1 MTDSIHFNVTNFNA
15 QDPEISYQGD
25 ARASNAAAQIA
36 NSPEIF
42 RIGWVTHTRKI
53 PIWDSAS
60 GRLTDFTTNFSFTID
75 TRGRNKT
82 SDGLAFFLAP
92 VGFTIP
98 LNSVGGYLGLYN
110 SNTLYSP
117 TPSYQT
123 LMVEFDT
130 HSNTQWDPP
139 YPHVGINE
147 NSLSSA
153 VSTSWNYA
161 IHSGDV
167 ADASVSYNATAKNLT
182 VSWSYRT
189 TTIPGEESRLSL
201 AVDLSKV
208 LPEWVIAGF
217 SASTADMEEH
227 HNVMSWEFN
236 SSLVVDDEAG
246 SKLKSKS
253 RLMIIIPTIGAAI
266 ALTALG
272 IIFTIWR
279 KRTRLVVVDQQ
290 HLMVGMSINKD
301 LERGTRPTRFSYQ
314 ELAAMTNSFSQ
325 DRKLGEGGSG
335 AVYKGYLSE
344 LDLSVAVKRISKGS
358 KQARKEFL
366 SEVKTIGQLRHRNL
380 VPLVGWCYDEDEFL
394 LVYEYMPYGS
404 LDSHLFGGGSFIFN
418 WSFRYKISLG
428 LASGLHYLHEE
439 WEQCV
444 VHRDVKPSNILVDSG
459 FNAKLGDFGLAK
471 LVEHGLGGDGGG
483 GGGESTTILAGTLG
497 YLAPECITTGRV
509 SKESDV
515 YSFGVVL
522 LEITTGRKVLDPINE
537 EKLEMSLVSWIWHL
551 YECGELIS
559 AVDPRL
565 GSEFDYQEAE
575 RLLIVG
581 LWCAQSDSK
590 LRPTIHPAIQALK
603 CETLLPILSDIKS
616 SSRRSS

>member
-1 MTDSIHFNVTNFNA
+1 
-15 QDPEISYQGD
+15 
-25 ARASNAAAQIA
+25 
-36 NSPEIF
+36 
-42 RIGWVTHTRKI
+42 
-53 PIWDSAS
+53 
-60 GRLTDFTTNFSFTID
+60 
-75 TRGRNKT
+75 
-82 SDGLAFFLAP
+82 
-92 VGFTIP
+92 
-98 LNSVGGYLGLYN
+98 
-110 SNTLYSP
+110 
-117 TPSYQT
+117 
-123 LMVEFDT
+123 MVEFDT

-314 ELAAMTNSFSQ
+314 ELAAVTNSFSQ

-380 VPLVGWCYDEDEFL
+380 VPLVGWCYDEDEFM

-404 LDSHLFGGGSFIFN
+404 LDSHLFG
-418 WSFRYKISLG
+418 
-428 LASGLHYLHEE
+428 
-439 WEQCV
+439 
-444 VHRDVKPSNILVDSG
+444 
-459 FNAKLGDFGLAK
+459 
-471 LVEHGLGGDGGG
+471 
-483 GGGESTTILAGTLG
+483 
-497 YLAPECITTGRV
+497 
-509 SKESDV
+509 ESDV

>member
-1 MTDSIHFNVTNFNA
+1 MHNHHHLYLLVLVLAFHLHMTDSIHFNVTNFNA

-98 LNSVGGYLGLYN
+98 LNSVGG
-110 SNTLYSP
+110 
-117 TPSYQT
+117 
-123 LMVEFDT
+123 
-130 HSNTQWDPP
+130 TQWDPP

-314 ELAAMTNSFSQ
+314 ELAAVTNSFSQ

-380 VPLVGWCYDEDEFL
+380 VPLVGWCYDEDEFM

-471 LVEHGLGGDGGG
+471 LVEHGL
-483 GGGESTTILAGTLG
+483 
-497 YLAPECITTGRV
+497 GRV

>member
-1 MTDSIHFNVTNFNA
+1 
-15 QDPEISYQGD
+15 
-25 ARASNAAAQIA
+25 
-36 NSPEIF
+36 
-42 RIGWVTHTRKI
+42 
-53 PIWDSAS
+53 
-60 GRLTDFTTNFSFTID
+60 
-75 TRGRNKT
+75 
-82 SDGLAFFLAP
+82 
-92 VGFTIP
+92 
-98 LNSVGGYLGLYN
+98 
-110 SNTLYSP
+110 
-117 TPSYQT
+117 
-123 LMVEFDT
+123 
-130 HSNTQWDPP
+130 
-139 YPHVGINE
+139 
-147 NSLSSA
+147 
-153 VSTSWNYA
+153 
-161 IHSGDV
+161 
-167 ADASVSYNATAKNLT
+167 
-182 VSWSYRT
+182 
-189 TTIPGEESRLSL
+189 
-201 AVDLSKV
+201 
-208 LPEWVIAGF
+208 
-217 SASTADMEEH
+217 
-227 HNVMSWEFN
+227 
-236 SSLVVDDEAG
+236 
-246 SKLKSKS
+246 
-253 RLMIIIPTIGAAI
+253 
-266 ALTALG
+266 
-272 IIFTIWR
+272 
-279 KRTRLVVVDQQ
+279 
-290 HLMVGMSINKD
+290 MSINKD

-314 ELAAMTNSFSQ
+314 ELAAVTNSFSQ

-380 VPLVGWCYDEDEFL
+380 VPLVGWCYDEDEFM
-394 LVYEYMPYGS
+394 LVYE
-404 LDSHLFGGGSFIFN
+404 
-418 WSFRYKISLG
+418 
-428 LASGLHYLHEE
+428 
-439 WEQCV
+439 
-444 VHRDVKPSNILVDSG
+444 
-459 FNAKLGDFGLAK
+459 
-471 LVEHGLGGDGGG
+471 
-483 GGGESTTILAGTLG
+483 G